1 MVSEKFRHQLQKE
14 VEKWQA
20 EGLIGADLSQQL
32 AQRYQFNNLETSAR
46 NRFVTILITLGSIL
60 LGLGAITFV
69 AANWQV
75 WSRGFKV
82 LLLVSVF
89 VGVNVAGF
97 YLWRNRTNQKNQ
109 RLGQGL
115 LLLGALLLG
124 ANMGLMSQMFHQTGM
139 VYQLFLTWGLAV
151 LAMAYCL
158 NLTSLSILSLILVG
172 VGYGLKMPGNLWS
185 QGDVSRFQLAIAYM
199 PLLIS
204 LLFIPLAY
212 RCRSNWLFGLS
223 ACLIIYSFLINLSTN
238 PFSSFPFNK
247 ILIPIGYCLPVA
259 LLWGFSDRLW
269 TNNRQT
275 QGIFD
280 SISRNLAIF
289 CLSTLFYLCS
299 FQGLWDNSWSL
310 DNEISEF
317 NPNLINIIV
326 LLTLTIY
333 AWWQLGYKNSFF
345 WKIDRHSTAIGV
357 GLMISASL
365 FWYQTNAGTLGAIA
379 TTIFNTML
387 LLLAIELIREALA
400 VGKRKG
406 FWSGIILLVLQICSR
421 MLEYDTELLLKA
433 IVLFLCGIGIIFA
446 GLWFERYVQT
456 LTSANQE

>member
-32 AQRYQFNNLETSAR
+32 AQRYQFNNLEISAR
-46 NRFVTILITLGSIL
+46 NRFVVILITFGSIL
-60 LGLGAITFV
+60 LGLAAITFV

-75 WSRGFKV
+75 WSREFKV

-89 VGVNVAGF
+89 VGINIAGF
-97 YLWRNRTNQKNQ
+97 YLWRNPTNQQQQ

-139 VYQLFLTWGLAV
+139 VYQLFLTWGIAV

-172 VGYGLKMPGNLWS
+172 IGYGLKTPSNWGAE
-185 QGDVSRFQLAIAYM
+185 GEVSRFQLIIEYI

-212 RCRSNWLFGLS
+212 RCRSNWLFALS
-223 ACLIIYSFLINLSTN
+223 TCLIIYSFLVNLSTN
-238 PFSSFPFNK
+238 SFSYFPFNK
-247 ILIPIGYCLPVA
+247 ILIAIGYCLPVA
-259 LLWGFSDRLW
+259 LLWGYSDRLW
-269 TNNRQT
+269 TNHQII
-275 QGIFD
+275 QGRFD
-280 SISRNLAIF
+280 SIARNLAIF
-289 CLSTLFYLCS
+289 CLSILFYLSS
-299 FQGLWDNSWSL
+299 FHGRWDNSWSI
-310 DNEISEF
+310 DSDSGF
-317 NPNLINIIV
+317 SSNLINIIV
-326 LLTLTIY
+326 LLILTIY
-333 AWWQLGYKNSFF
+333 TWWKLGYKNSSF
-345 WKIDRHSTAIGV
+345 WKIDRHSTAIAI
-357 GLMISASL
+357 GLIISASL
-365 FWYQTNAGTLGAIA
+365 FWYQANDHALGAIT
-379 TTIFNTML
+379 TTIFNLML

-400 VGKRKG
+400 VGNRGG

-421 MLEYDTELLLKA
+421 MLEYNTDLLLKA